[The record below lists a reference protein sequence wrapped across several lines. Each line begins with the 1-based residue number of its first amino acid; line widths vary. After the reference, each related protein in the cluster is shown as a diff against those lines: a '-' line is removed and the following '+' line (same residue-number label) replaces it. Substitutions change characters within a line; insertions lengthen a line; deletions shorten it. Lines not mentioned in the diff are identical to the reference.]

1 MPSTSEETKKKIGNT
16 LAKAVAKQLE
26 INQTEKDFGAATTD
40 ADRER
45 IGGIYW
51 AKIDEYGNIMMSF
64 YNTMSESKREEI
76 DKYLQINKSANPNVG
91 QGYTMSS
98 GGQNYPRE
106 STWNF
111 HWGGVVMK
119 SDDNK
124 DNITLEN
131 YAMGGTTKVE
141 NDKWDFAMYGT
152 EKKGQTFHEQHHDT
166 KQHGDKPTTMV
177 IEEK

>member
-1 MPSTSEETKKKIGNT
+1 
-16 LAKAVAKQLE
+16 
-26 INQTEKDFGAATTD
+26 
-40 ADRER
+40 
-45 IGGIYW
+45 
-51 AKIDEYGNIMMSF
+51 
-64 YNTMSESKREEI
+64 MSESKREEI